1 MADEQT
7 VTSSEK
13 LWSEEVAQADTTPED
28 KTVYTFGNNR
38 KFVESDTPYTD

>member
-1 MADEQT
+1 MADEQV

-13 LWSEEVAQADTTPED
+13 PWSEEVAQADTTPED
-28 KTVYTFGNNR
+28 KTVYTFGNR